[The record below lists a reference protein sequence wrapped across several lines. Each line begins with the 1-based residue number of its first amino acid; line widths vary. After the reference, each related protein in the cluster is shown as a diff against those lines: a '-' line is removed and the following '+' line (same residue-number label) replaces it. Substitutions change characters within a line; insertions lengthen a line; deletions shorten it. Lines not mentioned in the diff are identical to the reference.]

1 MLGMFNKNKAAATAP
16 AGVGGVSFDSSE
28 TSEQEGVGAASEPS
42 EGEDKAPEGQPV
54 PEPVDGAGEDA
65 VEAADTAGSQDPL
78 APAPTERK
86 GRFGLGKAKSD
97 GSKPAVLKVAKVK
110 VKEPKPAPAPKAL
123 KPVREKRVKGEEET
137 SLPITVVIDFYLGLS
152 KEREAEQLAR
162 AQIEKNFDAPNA
174 AYLYTQRWRDGIAVE
189 IQEGG
194 GKAYLPE
201 LLAKLDEDPDA
212 IVALA
217 MSNRFAQV
225 SLDPDTKSLQTL
237 LLTANQEP
245 PEEAFIA
252 LPTAAMQPYDR
263 RGSKVFMSGVALLA
277 ASSMA
282 MIFAVGAFFIDTNS
296 WALPYVAQTSVKDLP
311 MAQSE
316 KINAALQQP
325 GTECVFKME
334 YANGAWNIEGGHD
347 GGGVCA
353 AGAAPIATPPVVD
366 GSVPP
371 GADAA
376 MPGMAAPAGA
386 PGTPGATATM
396 PASPGA
402 PPVFAAPAGA
412 PGAPVAPGM

>member
-1 MLGMFNKNKAAATAP
+1 MFRKSKDKKAAP
-16 AGVGGVSFDSSE
+16 AGIGGASFESSE
-28 TSEQEGVGAASEPS
+28 PQVPVVETYERWVDYGDDAPPAHPKDEGAE
-42 EGEDKAPEGQPV
+42 QPV
-54 PEPVDGAGEDA
+54 ESTDEPASSGAVDAPADADPATPAAEPKRKFGFGKAKDGAGK
-65 VEAADTAGSQDPL
+65 AAPL
-78 APAPTERK
+78 Q
-86 GRFGLGKAKSD
+86 
-97 GSKPAVLKVAKVK
+97 VAKVK
-110 VKEPKPAPAPKAL
+110 VAKEPKPAKAPK
-123 KPVREKRVKGEEET
+123 PPRQKRVKAEEEI
-137 SLPITVVIDFYLGLS
+137 SLPITVVIDFYLGLT

-201 LLAKLDEDPDA
+201 LLAKLDEDPNA
-212 IVALA
+212 IVGLA

-296 WALPYVAQTSVKDLP
+296 WAIPYVAQTSVKDLP
-311 MAQSE
+311 MAQSD
-316 KINAALQQP
+316 KITAALQEP

-334 YANGAWNIEGGHD
+334 YANGAWVIEGGHD

-353 AGAAPIATPPVVD
+353 AGAAQIATPPVVD
-366 GSVPP
+366 GSIPP

-376 MPGMAAPAGA
+376 MPGMAAPAG
-386 PGTPGATATM
+386 TPGM
-396 PASPGA
+396 PGSAAAMPTSPGA

-412 PGAPVAPGM
+412 PAAPVAPGM